1 MYGIAE
7 AKQKEPVLE
16 FYVEN
21 FYPLNTTPYGVYKIT
36 PTPAPNSHPG
46 KAPAVK
52 AKTATLQPGKNKP
65 TPTKTIRE
73 QNGWNYG
80 QGEVQDLIRKYAQQY
95 GISPEAPLCIAKKES
110 GFNPSSR
117 NPKSSASGVF
127 QYIAGTWKA
136 TDEGKA
142 GLSVFNADANIKAA
156 IKYMSSRKN
165 AKPWTVHTKCP
176 PVTPIK

>member
-1 MYGIAE
+1 MIGLYPVIA
-7 AKQKEPVLE
+7 AANYKDEPQLIINYAQFHKAPV
-16 FYVEN
+16 
-21 FYPLNTTPYGVYKIT
+21 PSPT
-36 PTPAPNSHPG
+36 PTPTPTQKPVIKQA
-46 KAPAVK
+46 
-52 AKTATLQPGKNKP
+52 KNKP
-65 TPTKTIRE
+65 IGTPNKSADR
-73 QNGWNYG
+73 GRNYG
-80 QGEVQDLIRKYAQQY
+80 QGEVQDLIRKYSQQY
-95 GISPEAPLCIAKKES
+95 SISPETPLCIAKKES
-110 GFNPSSR
+110 GFNSSSR
-117 NPKSSASGVF
+117 NPKSTASGVF